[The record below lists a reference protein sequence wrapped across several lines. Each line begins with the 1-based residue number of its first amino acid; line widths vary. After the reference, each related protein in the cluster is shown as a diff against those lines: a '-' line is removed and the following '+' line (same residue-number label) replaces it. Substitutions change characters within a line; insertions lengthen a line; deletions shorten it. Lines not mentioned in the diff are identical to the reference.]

1 MYILLI
7 AGLVVLFPATHLF
20 NGWLFDFATINSHI
34 SLIYLSAFL
43 RMVNVL
49 VLGPLWGTV
58 TTFLGS
64 LLLMAHFDEPFGYSM
79 LNNASTC
86 AGPLIALY
94 VYQFQLNRPIKLNSL
109 KDVSV
114 LTLYCSLGNSLIHH
128 MVWYLQNTSS
138 ELRYSEALWM
148 FVGDLLGTLLGA
160 YLMKGVLDLMEFR
173 QSRLAASSNKDPQD
187 PKH

>member
-1 MYILLI
+1 MYIVLI
-7 AGLVVLFPATHLF
+7 AALAVLFPAIHLL
-20 NGWLFDFATINSHI
+20 NGWLFDFATINAHI
-34 SLIYLSAFL
+34 SLIYLPAFL
-43 RMVNVL
+43 RLFNVL

-64 LLLMAHFDEPFGYSM
+64 LLLMTQFDEPFSYAM
-79 LNNASTC
+79 LNNLSTC

-94 VYQFQLNRPIKLNSL
+94 VYQYKLNRPIKLNSL

-138 ELRYSEALWM
+138 EVVYAKALWM
-148 FVGDLLGTLLGA
+148 FTGDLLGTLVGA
-160 YLMKGVLDLMEFR
+160 YLMKGILDLMEFR
-173 QSRLAASSNKDPQD
+173 QSKLASSSNNDPD
-187 PKH
+187 EPKP